1 MENKTFFRGAI
12 VGGYNKDDVHR
23 CIQELKKVT
32 EEELLTN
39 EEIVNELNV
48 QMEEQKN
55 EFEAVLEERKNELEV
70 SLSEQKIQY
79 ENLIANQKVQ
89 YETELEEQK
98 AQYENTLANQKREFE
113 TQIESQKQEVDST
126 LGVKLSEV
134 EMKVEE
140 ANQKSAELQN
150 QCDIWYAKYE
160 ELNAKYDELSSQYE
174 VKLSEEVQLRED
186 LKEYYGRKDVLF
198 KYEIDSR
205 ARADQLVEDAK
216 VEAEERLRKAEDE
229 AIQMVQDS
237 KGRIDNYMTKYVA
250 ICDDY
255 REQTHEST
263 LMALELQQQ
272 LEAVVM
278 QVVENNNE
286 IKNKLSALC
295 QNTEKGIEI
304 FQDEAEE
311 SV

>member
-55 EFEAVLEERKNELEV
+55 EFEAMLEERKKQSEIA
-70 SLSEQKIQY
+70 LSEQKMQY
-79 ENLIANQKVQ
+79 ENLIANQKAQ
-89 YETELEEQK
+89 YESELEEQQVK
-98 AQYENTLANQKREFE
+98 YEDSLSNQKLEFE
-113 TQIESQKQEVDST
+113 AAIDNQKQEVDST
-126 LGVKLSEV
+126 LGMKLSE
-134 EMKVEE
+134 MKMKAEE
-140 ANQKSAELQN
+140 VNQKSAELQN

-160 ELNAKYDELSSQYE
+160 ELNAKYEELSAQYE

-216 VEAEERLRKAEDE
+216 LEAQECLRKAEDE

-272 LEAVVM
+272 LETVVM

-286 IKNKLSALC
+286 IKGKLAALC
-295 QNTEKGIEI
+295 KNTEKGIEI
-304 FQDEAEE
+304 FQDETEE